1 LSSLINLFVFFFSLI
16 DIQSEDFGSETETSS
31 GIFNRIRRQNKK
43 SQKAMSKSSAGSED
57 IESDVNGIKK
67 PLIAKWKVGNQK
79 LQVNNRSANDGNF
92 GNKLTNKYVV

>member
-1 LSSLINLFVFFFSLI
+1 MSSLINNVFTIFHLK
-16 DIQSEDFGSETETSS
+16 SEDFGSETETSS
-31 GIFNRIRRQNKK
+31 GIFNRIRRHNKK
-43 SQKAMSKSSAGSED
+43 SQKAMSKSSAGSEE

-92 GNKLTNKYVV
+92 GYKLTN